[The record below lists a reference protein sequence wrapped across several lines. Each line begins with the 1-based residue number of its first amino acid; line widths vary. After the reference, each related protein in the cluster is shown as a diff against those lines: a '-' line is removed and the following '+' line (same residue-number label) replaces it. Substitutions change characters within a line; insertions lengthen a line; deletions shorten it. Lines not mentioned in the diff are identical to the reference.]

1 MKFEMTSRINNR
13 LSLISDRCDNFISRE
28 NLGSVV
34 QLEYEPCHKI
44 FHFGILRNISLP
56 NFIVHVKTWIINKLQ
71 LTISID
77 QINLLAM
84 LNGSL
89 LKVGDHFQHMSELR
103 NVYFYKITPTI
114 ETNDFY
120 PRYIPRKSLQE
131 VENNQRQLFKP
142 PTGFYIYYFECIFKM
157 GDHKRKYNIMET
169 WTLDEFI
176 RNILEWFIQDCRLDR
191 TKQYEI
197 ITLERRVLPLHHS
210 SQRIKNILLSHPNL
224 FPAFYI
230 REKED
235 IIINI
240 PIPTNIMT
248 IITPII
254 TPIIQVIPTMEEC
267 CVCLEMIPN
276 NRVNQPFSRCSH
288 VLCSGCNYECIRT
301 RNITCP
307 LCRGPRGAR
316 INN

>member
-1 MKFEMTSRINNR
+1 MSFRINNR
-13 LSLISDRCDNFISRE
+13 LSLTSERCDNFISRQ

-44 FHFGILRNISLP
+44 FHFGILQNISLP
-56 NFIVHVKTWIINKLQ
+56 NFILLAKTWIKNILQ

-89 LKVGDHFQHMSELR
+89 LKVEDHFQSMNELR
-103 NVYFYKITPTI
+103 NVHFYKITPIIGTD
-114 ETNDFY
+114 EFY
-120 PRYIPRKSLQE
+120 PRYIPRRSLQD
-131 VENNQRQLFKP
+131 VESNRRQLFKP
-142 PTGFYIYYFECIFKM
+142 PTGYHIYYFECVFKM
-157 GDHKRKYNIMET
+157 DQRDDHKKKYNVMET

-176 RNILEWFIQDCRLDR
+176 RIILECFIQDCGLDR
-191 TKQYEI
+191 SKEYEI
-197 ITLERRVLPLHHS
+197 ITLNRTVLPLHHS

-230 REKED
+230 REKEEV
-235 IIINI
+235 IINI
-240 PIPTNIMT
+240 PIPSNIMT

-254 TPIIQVIPTMEEC
+254 QVIPNIEEC

-276 NRVNQPFSRCSH
+276 ILTNQHFSECRH

-301 RNITCP
+301 RNVRCP
-307 LCRGPRGAR
+307 LCRGPRR
-316 INN
+316 